1 MKIGVICDLEY
12 TLSTCYSNYY
22 KAICNIFKNTIR
34 VKSIN
39 DLNEIDLLFIGND
52 HHQGHLDI
60 WRNESF
66 INKCN
71 DLKIIVCVYTA
82 EYIGSS
88 MFPWNVEI
96 QKDLQKFAHLE
107 QRMIDVNDC
116 KTYNKSIARG
126 ACSKDLSYVKSYSPV
141 EKINKCVFVGKL
153 YPQREKLI
161 RELYSKDF
169 EVDVFPYGVYDWDTY
184 MKIIAQYRFV
194 LSPYS
199 NDSNSFHLKFYEALM
214 VNSIPLH
221 QVYEDTLNY
230 YPIEAQLSD
239 AIYFTTADELI
250 EKVNKCYLTKSS
262 SDIWLEDE
270 LTNFFKDIK
279 VIQ

>member
-1 MKIGVICDLEY
+1 MNAGVICDLGY

-22 KAICNIFKNTIR
+22 KAICNIFNNVTL
-34 VKSIN
+34 VQSIN
-39 DLNEIDLLFIGND
+39 DLDKIDLLFMGND
-52 HHQGHLDI
+52 HHQGHLNI

-71 DLKIIVCVYTA
+71 NLKIPVYVYTA
-82 EYIGSS
+82 EYVGSS
-88 MFPWNVEI
+88 MFPWNTEI
-96 QKDLQKFAHLE
+96 QKDLQKFTNLN

-116 KTYNKSIARG
+116 KTYGTAIARC
-126 ACSKDLSYVKSYSPV
+126 ACSKDLSYVKSYSPL
-141 EKINKCVFVGKL
+141 EKLNKCVFIGKL
-153 YPQREKLI
+153 YPEREKLI
-161 RELYSKDF
+161 KELYSKGF
-169 EVDVFPYGVYDWDTY
+169 EVEVFAYGMCDWDTY
-184 MKIIAQYRFV
+184 MKVIAQYRFV

-214 VNSIPLH
+214 VGSIPLH

-230 YPIEAQLSD
+230 YPIEAQLPD

-250 EKVNKCYLTKSS
+250 SKVSQCELTQSS

-270 LTNFFKDIK
+270 LINFFKETK